1 MAVLLSRGLQTQRTW
16 TLRDENTGEENETMR
31 KPHFSG
37 TTPQNW
43 VSGSLDPKAQD
54 SAGFERQAGPHSPC
68 PHSENGG
75 AGRRSAAQNTTQE
88 PSLSWHFSAGHHAWQ
103 ERTTPS
109 PEPSYSVLLGRELSL
124 CSANSGPLV
133 TG

>member
-37 TTPQNW
+37 TTPQHW
-43 VSGSLDPKAQD
+43 VSSSLDPKAQD

-75 AGRRSAAQNTTQE
+75 AGRRSAAQNTTHE
-88 PSLSWHFSAGHHAWQ
+88 PSFRWHFRAGHHAWQ

-109 PEPSYSVLLGRELSL
+109 PEPSYSALLGRESSL
-124 CSANSGPLV
+124 CSANSGPPV